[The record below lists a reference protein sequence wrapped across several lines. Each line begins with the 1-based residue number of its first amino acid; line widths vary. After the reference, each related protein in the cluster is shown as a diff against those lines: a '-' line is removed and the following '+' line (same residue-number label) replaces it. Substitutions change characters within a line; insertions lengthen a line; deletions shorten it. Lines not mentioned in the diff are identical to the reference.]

1 MKFLPLVWAALW
13 RKPGEALLICLAM
26 TAAFSLFGL
35 MLGVVGMWG
44 LKGGVVLI
52 TLMGIGAVWAVSEI
66 ISVHRMGC

>member
-1 MKFLPLVWAALW
+1 MCPQAVPVWVLPLGVIA
-13 RKPGEALLICLAM
+13 GLL
-26 TAAFSLFGL
+26 L